1 MAQSGDAIEVRWYN
15 TNKEQFHS
23 KIAHIKGLEKSY
35 VTAGSANFTS
45 RNLDDYNLENNMNIS
60 APSKSEF
67 IKEIDAYFKRI
78 WNNEDAEFTVAYDA
92 EEDALAPVKYGV
104 YWIQKS
110 LRFTTY

>member
-67 IKEIDAYFKRI
+67 IKEIDAYFKRL
-78 WNNEDAEFTVAYDA
+78 WNNEDA

-110 LRFTTY
+110 FRFTTY